1 MDLSQFL
8 STPITWWQVL
18 WAVLAL
24 LAGWIAS
31 RVARRAV
38 TDLMAHVPT
47 ATPAAT
53 RFAARFAQYTL
64 LLLGLGIA
72 LAFLGANVQPV
83 LAVVLILVV
92 IAVLVLRGVADNFAA
107 SVLIA
112 TRKPVVI
119 GEEIT
124 VEGPD
129 GKPITGTVV
138 ELNSRAVVF
147 TTPDGRTAHVP
158 NAKLLAE
165 TLVNNSRHGGR
176 RSEVQVRVERG
187 GAALSEI
194 TAVMTDAA
202 AAADGV
208 HAEPAVGV
216 LVTAVSDA
224 RLTARV
230 QFWHDSPRGL
240 TATSAVVAA
249 VTEGLAA
256 RGWTA
261 TVTSEAVAP
270 PLVPGDPV

>member
-1 MDLSQFL
+1 VDFSQFL

-24 LAGWIAS
+24 VAGWIAS
-31 RVARRAV
+31 RIAKRAV
-38 TDLMAHVPT
+38 TDLMGHVPT

-64 LLLGLGIA
+64 LLLGFGIA

-83 LAVVLILVV
+83 LAVVIVLVV
-92 IAVLVLRGVADNFAA
+92 VAALVLRGVADNFAA

-112 TRKPVVI
+112 TRKPVVV

-129 GKPITGTVV
+129 GKPITGTVI

-158 NAKLLAE
+158 NSKLLAE

-176 RSEVQVRVERG
+176 RSEVQVRVERAG
-187 GAALSEI
+187 SSLDEVAAALGEAVA
-194 TAVMTDAA
+194 TAE
-202 AAADGV
+202 GV
-208 HAEPAVGV
+208 HADPAAGV
-216 LVTAVSDA
+216 LVTAVSES
-224 RLTARV
+224 RITGRV
-230 QFWHDSPRGL
+230 QFWHDPAQGLAVTSGVVSAL
-240 TATSAVVAA
+240 TAA
-249 VTEGLAA
+249 LAQ
-256 RGWTA
+256 RGWSS
-261 TVTSEAVAP
+261 TVTSEAVVP

>member
-1 MDLSQFL
+1 MDFSQFL

-18 WAVLAL
+18 WAILAL

-31 RVARRAV
+31 RIAKRAV
-38 TDLMAHVPT
+38 TDLMGHVPT

-64 LLLGLGIA
+64 LLVGFGIA

-83 LAVVLILVV
+83 LAVVIVLVV
-92 IAVLVLRGVADNFAA
+92 VAALVLRGVADNFAA

-112 TRKPVVI
+112 TRKPIVL

-129 GKPITGTVV
+129 GNPISGTVI

-147 TTPDGRTAHVP
+147 ITPDGRTAHVP
-158 NAKLLAE
+158 NSKLLAE

-176 RSEVQVRVERG
+176 RSDIQVRVERA
-187 GAALSEI
+187 GAGVDEVVEALAES
-194 TAVMTDAA
+194 AA
-202 AAADGV
+202 AAEGVLAD
-208 HAEPAVGV
+208 PAVGV
-216 LVTAVSDA
+216 LVTAVSET
-224 RLTARV
+224 RITGRV
-230 QFWHDSPRGL
+230 QFWHDPARGL
-240 TATSAVVAA
+240 SVTSGVVAA
-249 VTEGLAA
+249 LTAGLAR
-256 RGWTA
+256 RGWSA
-261 TVTSEAVAP
+261 TVTSEAVVP

>member
-1 MDLSQFL
+1 MDFSQFL

-18 WAVLAL
+18 WAVVAL
-24 LAGWIAS
+24 VAGWIAS
-31 RVARRAV
+31 RVAKRAV
-38 TDLMAHVPT
+38 VDVMGHVPT

-53 RFAARFAQYTL
+53 RFAARFVQYTL

-92 IAVLVLRGVADNFAA
+92 VAVLVLRGVADNFAA

-112 TRKPVVI
+112 TRKPVAI

-129 GKPITGTVV
+129 GNPITGTVI

-176 RSEVQVRVERG
+176 RSEVQVRVERA
-187 GAALSEI
+187 GAPLADI
-194 TAVMTDAA
+194 TSAMTDAA

-208 HAEPAVGV
+208 HADPRAGV
-216 LVTAVSDA
+216 LITAVSEARVTA
-224 RLTARV
+224 RL
-230 QFWHDSPRGL
+230 QFWHDPLRGVG
-240 TATSAVVAA
+240 ATSAVVAA
-249 VTEGLAA
+249 VTEALAA
-256 RGWTA
+256 RGWQA

-270 PLVPGDPV
+270 PLVPGDPL

>member
-1 MDLSQFL
+1 MDFSQFL

-18 WAVLAL
+18 WAILAL

-31 RVARRAV
+31 RIAKRAV
-38 TDLMAHVPT
+38 TDLMGHVPT

-64 LLLGLGIA
+64 LLVGFGIA

-83 LAVVLILVV
+83 LAVVIVLVV
-92 IAVLVLRGVADNFAA
+92 VAALVLRGVADNFAA

-112 TRKPVVI
+112 TRKPVML

-158 NAKLLAE
+158 NSKLLAE

-176 RSEVQVRVERG
+176 RSEVQVRVERAG
-187 GAALSEI
+187 AGVEEVVEALAESAGAAE
-194 TAVMTDAA
+194 
-202 AAADGV
+202 GV
-208 HAEPAVGV
+208 HADPSVGV
-216 LVTAVSDA
+216 LVTAVSET
-224 RLTARV
+224 RITGRV
-230 QFWHDSPRGL
+230 QFWHDPARGL
-240 TATSAVVAA
+240 SVTSGVVAA
-249 VTEGLAA
+249 LTAGLAR
-256 RGWTA
+256 RGWSA
-261 TVTSEAVAP
+261 TVTSEAVVP